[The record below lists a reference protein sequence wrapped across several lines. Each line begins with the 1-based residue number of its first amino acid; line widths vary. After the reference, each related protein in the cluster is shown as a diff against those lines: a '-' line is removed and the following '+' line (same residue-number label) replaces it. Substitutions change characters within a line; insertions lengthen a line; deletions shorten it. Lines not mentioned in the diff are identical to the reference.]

1 MWNVLRGLRHIMTI
15 TTILLTIKTEVIDY
29 QLALVAAL
37 RPNHLVHEFI
47 VLGATLIKVIV
58 FWLRPLSL

>member
-1 MWNVLRGLRHIMTI
+1 MWNVLRGLCHIMTI
-15 TTILLTIKTEVIDY
+15 TTVLLTIKTEVIDY

-37 RPNHLVHEFI
+37 RPDYLVHEFS

-58 FWLRPLSL
+58 FRFRPLSL